1 MTSLVRN
8 PGHILV
14 LSSLRFLQIDRLN
27 STRRRSSFLL
37 DVVSALKIY
46 FLHLQLISQMRN
58 MLPGECVLSAKP
70 VTEHWACED
79 TLSEFN
85 LDSIFQRKRKWAELK
100 TTTIEQLKASLLS
113 LTLDRQNWNWPGGL
127 RSKCPESHVSWW
139 WVFCMTVCWNLR
151 KKAAF
156 QQGYNR
162 KVETCYSCKR
172 GKGKII

>member
-1 MTSLVRN
+1 MRAKPLSVILSAIRQHLLKCFIYYKCPINISTERMITKIMDNEVKQLCQRYIVQMTSLVRN

-85 LDSIFQRKRKWAELK
+85 LDSIFQRKRK
-100 TTTIEQLKASLLS
+100 
-113 LTLDRQNWNWPGGL
+113 
-127 RSKCPESHVSWW
+127 
-139 WVFCMTVCWNLR
+139 
-151 KKAAF
+151 
-156 QQGYNR
+156 
-162 KVETCYSCKR
+162 
-172 GKGKII
+172 